1 MELLWLLCCPLSGA
15 LVLGVL
21 GARTW
26 APELNVG
33 FSLASFLAACAL
45 TARVVTD
52 GNLLRGVRFTGDGVL
67 TQSVVMTSSTPKVR
81 FIETTHL
88 ENKPDV
94 KVRFR

>member
-1 MELLWLLCCPLSGA
+1 MRQTREVGICLRHSC
-15 LVLGVL
+15 LVERPASPSL
-21 GARTW
+21 
-26 APELNVG
+26 PEKDVRKL
-33 FSLASFLAACAL
+33 
-45 TARVVTD
+45 ARVRRVMPLDVTD